1 MSTNITI
8 KGIPDDVYQLLK
20 TKADMNH
27 RSINSE
33 VIVTLTN
40 ALSSKRVEAETLLKR
55 TNVLKSKS
63 KGMIAMDEI
72 VDYIDKE
79 RL

>member
-40 ALSSKRVEAETLLKR
+40 ALTSKRIETETLLER

>member
-8 KGIPDDVYQLLK
+8 KGIPDDIYQLLK
-20 TKADMNH
+20 TKAELNH

-33 VIVTLTN
+33 VIVTLTK
-40 ALSSKRVEAETLLKR
+40 ALTSKRTETETLLER
-55 TNVLKSKS
+55 TSVFKSKS